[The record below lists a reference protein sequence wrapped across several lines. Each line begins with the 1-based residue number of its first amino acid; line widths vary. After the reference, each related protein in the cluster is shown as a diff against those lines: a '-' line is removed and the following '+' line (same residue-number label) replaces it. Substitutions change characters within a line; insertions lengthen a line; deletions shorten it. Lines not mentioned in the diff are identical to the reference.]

1 MMSIA
6 AVGRSAPPDG
16 GVAEPEA
23 RGVPEPEARGVP
35 EPEAPPA
42 EDADGLTEADAAALV
57 VAASCGPEVHAAS
70 PISSSTTPGAADRL
84 GRPADRILRED
95 PLLTA
100 RSLGFARRLGRAV
113 HCGGSIIAPE
123 RGARRSDHPET
134 PGTRPLIV
142 VADHDPRPRKPR

>member
-23 RGVPEPEARGVP
+23 RGVAEPEARGVP

-42 EDADGLTEADAAALV
+42 ADADGLTEADAVALV

-100 RSLGFARRLGRAV
+100 RSLGFARLRRP
-113 HCGGSIIAPE
+113 GGSL
-123 RGARRSDHPET
+123 RRVDHRARTPRPPIGPVPET

-142 VADHDPRPRKPR
+142 VADHHPRPG

>member
-6 AVGRSAPPDG
+6 AVVRSAPPDG

-23 RGVPEPEARGVP
+23 RGVAEPEARGVA
-35 EPEAPPA
+35 EPEAR
-42 EDADGLTEADAAALV
+42 GVTEADAAALV
-57 VAASCGPEVHAAS
+57 VPASCGPEVHAAS

-100 RSLGFARRLGRAV
+100 RSLGFARLRRP
-113 HCGGSIIAPE
+113 GGSL
-123 RGARRSDHPET
+123 RRVDHRART
-134 PGTRPLIV
+134 
-142 VADHDPRPRKPR
+142 PRPPGGPTRNPRYPAIDRRGGP

>member
-23 RGVPEPEARGVP
+23 RGVAEPEARGVP

-42 EDADGLTEADAAALV
+42 ADADGLTEADAVALV

-84 GRPADRILRED
+84 GRPADRILRVD
-95 PLLTA
+95 PRA
-100 RSLGFARRLGRAV
+100 RTPRPPIGPV
-113 HCGGSIIAPE
+113 
-123 RGARRSDHPET
+123 PET

-142 VADHDPRPRKPR
+142 VADHHPRPGKPR

>member
-6 AVGRSAPPDG
+6 AVGRSVPPDG

-23 RGVPEPEARGVP
+23 RGVAEPEARGVP
-35 EPEAPPA
+35 EPE
-42 EDADGLTEADAAALV
+42 AAALV

-70 PISSSTTPGAADRL
+70 PMSSSTTPGAADRL

-100 RSLGFARRLGRAV
+100 RSLGFARRVGRAV

-123 RGARRSDHPET
+123 R
-134 PGTRPLIV
+134 
-142 VADHDPRPRKPR
+142 